1 MKQNIKKSRGNRK
14 RFSARKRRNG
24 NILFAFSASDG
35 HWSMFTK
42 QVFPLFVA
50 QTKCFRISTFLPF
63 PSCHSPHSIGQ
74 PIFFDSHCCLYRNMQ
89 MFALRRFHLSF
100 LPISAQSTFL
110 SRRVFLVAEIE
121 VNDLATGDQRGS
133 MV

>member
-1 MKQNIKKSRGNRK
+1 MEIFCLLSLPPTDIGQCLPNNY
-14 RFSARKRRNG
+14 F
-24 NILFAFSASDG
+24 LFLSHKLNASE
-35 HWSMFTK
+35 S
-42 QVFPLFVA
+42 PLS
-50 QTKCFRISTFLPF
+50 CLFLPVI
-63 PSCHSPHSIGQ
+63 PPHSIGQ
-74 PIFFDSHCCLYRNMQ
+74 PIFFGSHCCLYRNMQ

-110 SRRVFLVAEIE
+110 SRRVFLVVEIE